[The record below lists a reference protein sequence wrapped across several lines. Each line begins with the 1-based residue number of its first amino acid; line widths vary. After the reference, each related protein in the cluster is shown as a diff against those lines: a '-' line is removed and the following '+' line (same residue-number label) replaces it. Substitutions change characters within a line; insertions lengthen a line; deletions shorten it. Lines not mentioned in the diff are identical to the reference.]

1 MLEILWHS
9 TVALNLGHTAEISK
23 ELKTK
28 IYCRSHPQSPILTF
42 AGYILGTG
50 FAEASQVILMCS
62 LSWKPLMIKKEPEV
76 LGIWEN

>member
-1 MLEILWHS
+1 MALTTKAEIIEFWTQRWFTSNEEEMLEILWHS

-42 AGYILGTG
+42 AGYTSWALG
-50 FAEASQVILMCS
+50 L
-62 LSWKPLMIKKEPEV
+62 LKL
-76 LGIWEN
+76 LR